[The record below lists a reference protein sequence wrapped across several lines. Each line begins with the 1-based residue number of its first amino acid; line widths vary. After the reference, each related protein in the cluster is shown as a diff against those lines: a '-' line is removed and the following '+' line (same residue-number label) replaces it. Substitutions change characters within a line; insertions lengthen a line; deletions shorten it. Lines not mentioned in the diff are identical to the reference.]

1 MIPPTLHFIWI
12 GLDNSF
18 PELYRQTL
26 KSAVKNT
33 DLKVILHTDDLT
45 LDIPD
50 IEIKQLDF
58 CLTYNGHTFNPAVD
72 KISHIVD
79 ILRLDILYNEGGIY
93 SDLDVF
99 WLKNPWHL
107 LHHRAFI
114 GFDNK
119 SYKILC
125 NAVIG
130 SEKDHEALL
139 IYKNWIIS
147 MYPPKKY
154 WISANPY
161 KVWKDRTDVTFLDR
175 KEFFP
180 VRWTKMDN
188 VQFSQVSQSTAIHLY
203 KSFGLELGG
212 EFFTYLFNYLS

>member
-79 ILRLDILYNEGGIY
+79 I
-93 SDLDVF
+93 
-99 WLKNPWHL
+99 
-107 LHHRAFI
+107 
-114 GFDNK
+114 
-119 SYKILC
+119 
-125 NAVIG
+125 
-130 SEKDHEALL
+130 
-139 IYKNWIIS
+139 
-147 MYPPKKY
+147 
-154 WISANPY
+154 
-161 KVWKDRTDVTFLDR
+161 
-175 KEFFP
+175 
-180 VRWTKMDN
+180 
-188 VQFSQVSQSTAIHLY
+188 
-203 KSFGLELGG
+203 
-212 EFFTYLFNYLS
+212 